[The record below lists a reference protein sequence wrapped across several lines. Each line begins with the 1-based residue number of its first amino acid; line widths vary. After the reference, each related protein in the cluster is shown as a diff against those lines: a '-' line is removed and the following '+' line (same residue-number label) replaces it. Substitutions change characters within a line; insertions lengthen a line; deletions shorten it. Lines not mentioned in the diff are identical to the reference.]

1 MVGFSAVSPS
11 ARQGVALGHSYS
23 FKKRDLYVDVNSK
36 YSKDEL
42 LLNKASTL
50 GGIQNYFNPSSNSKA
65 VMELR
70 DDGDLTSFGY

>member
-1 MVGFSAVSPS
+1 MVGFSAVAPS
-11 ARQGVALGHSYS
+11 ARQGVTLGHSS
-23 FKKRDLYVDVNSK
+23 VAKKRELYVDVNSK

-42 LLNKASTL
+42 LLSKASTL

-70 DDGDLTSFGY
+70 DDGNLTSFGY